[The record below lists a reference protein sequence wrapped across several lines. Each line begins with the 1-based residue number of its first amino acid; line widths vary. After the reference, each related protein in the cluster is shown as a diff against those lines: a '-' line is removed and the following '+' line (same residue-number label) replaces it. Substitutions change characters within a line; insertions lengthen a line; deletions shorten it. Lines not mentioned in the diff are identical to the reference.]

1 MVKKMKNAI
10 NWETRYKAAEKRLNS
25 KPAKISP
32 QIIFKPASHWAGL
45 TKVNGR
51 RQAMANA
58 KAYLDQAHYYLKA
71 GMVQM
76 AKLRIAQGKVELEAA
91 KVLARIC

>member
-1 MVKKMKNAI
+1 MNKSIDWAK
-10 NWETRYKAAEKRLNS
+10 RYKAAEKRMNS
-25 KPAKISP
+25 NPAKISP
-32 QIIFKPASHWAGL
+32 QLIFKPASHWAGL
-45 TKVNGR
+45 AKVNGR

-58 KAYLDQAHYYLKA
+58 KAYFDQAHYYLKA

-76 AKLRIAQGKVELEAA
+76 ARLRIAQGRVELEAA

>member
-1 MVKKMKNAI
+1 MSKSI
-10 NWETRYKAAEKRLNS
+10 NWEKRYNAAKKRLNS
-25 KPAKISP
+25 HPAKIAP
-32 QIIFKPASHWAGL
+32 QIIYKPASHWAGL

-58 KAYLDQAHYYLKA
+58 KAHFDIAHYYLSQ
-71 GMVQM
+71 GLVQL
-76 AKLRIAQGKVELEAA
+76 AKRRIAKGMIELEAA

>member
-1 MVKKMKNAI
+1 MSKSI
-10 NWETRYKAAEKRLNS
+10 NWASRYNAAEKRLNS
-25 KPAKISP
+25 NPAKIAP
-32 QIIFKPASHWAGL
+32 QIIYKPASYWAGL

-71 GMVQM
+71 GMVQV
-76 AKLRIAQGKVELEAA
+76 ARLRIAQGMAELEAA